1 MYVNNIFS
9 FLKEYNEIQSIKNR
23 VVQCTWQMAKNHS
36 GQGCSFDVLTILA
49 NALHYSQ
56 AYMNTEQSA
65 DLSDICIICMSIRIT
80 NNWYSKFDRVQSTR
94 E

>member
-9 FLKEYNEIQSIKNR
+9 VLTEYNEIQIIKNR
-23 VVQCTWQMAKNHS
+23 VVQYTWQLARNHT

-65 DLSDICIICMSIRIT
+65 DLSDISMSIRIT
-80 NNWYSKFDRVQSTR
+80 NNWQVLKV
-94 E
+94 